1 VKPTPASFEVA
12 ATYADLDPKKDFYAN
27 IAYPPKGYPV
37 ITATFAL
44 VPQKGEN
51 SKEVIKFFEYALTK
65 QNKLIEAVGY
75 VVLPNEVIKKVQ
87 AYWVKKGL
95 K

>member
-1 VKPTPASFEVA
+1 M
-12 ATYADLDPKKDFYAN
+12 DPKKDFYAN

-37 ITATFAL
+37 VTATFAL
-44 VPQKGEN
+44 VPQKSEN

-65 QNKLIEAVGY
+65 KNNLIEEVGY
-75 VVLPNEVIKKVQ
+75 VALPDAVIKKIQ
-87 AYWVKKGL
+87 AYWVEKGL